1 VICLRLYI
9 RNVIKINVIW
19 GKAGIPLKTDERSL
33 DYLIVLLLLLN
44 KNWKR
49 AEENSV
55 AATKNKISFPSR
67 IRRPEEFLADR
78 QKLCNLSASDCYEE
92 KNDRFVL
99 LFGKRIGNFF
109 KVNVNSHKLAS

>member
-67 IRRPEEFLADR
+67 IRR